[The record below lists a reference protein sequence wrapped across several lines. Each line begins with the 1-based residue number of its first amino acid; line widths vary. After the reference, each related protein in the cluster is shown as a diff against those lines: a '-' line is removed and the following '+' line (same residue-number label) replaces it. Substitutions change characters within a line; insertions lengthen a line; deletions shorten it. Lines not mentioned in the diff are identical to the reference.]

1 MVTDA
6 KIVGWITV
14 NGKHIPL
21 REGESKKDAIN
32 RAVAKDNEDI
42 KEKQI
47 AQREKEIKERNG
59 KSSKFERPEKP
70 NKQTEAGMA
79 WVMYDKHFSQLT
91 EAEKDKV
98 LDAVIKYKEGL
109 KKSNNG
115 KGAIGVKTND
125 VAERNAKALGLDYD
139 KVKKDTIAKYSKAL
153 SEYKKLGSKGD
164 KMTGDE
170 ANKYKELGRY
180 LKDKKKFV
188 EENGGW
194 KESKGDK
201 SVNLKN
207 TKVTDIK
214 RDKNGKVTNVKI
226 ETKVKPKPKTT
237 PWTDNQGNTWHIV
250 MPEHEFKPIKK
261 KK

>member
-1 MVTDA
+1 MATDA

-32 RAVAKDNEDI
+32 KAIVKDNEDI

-47 AQREKEIKERNG
+47 AQRQKEADERNG
-59 KSSKFERPEKP
+59 KSPKFERPDKP
-70 NKQTEAGMA
+70 NKNTEAGMA

-91 EAEKDKV
+91 DAEKDKV
-98 LDAVIKYKEGL
+98 TNAVIKYKADS
-109 KKSNNG
+109 KKSNG

-125 VAERNAKALGLDYD
+125 VAERNAKALGLDFE
-139 KVKKDTIAKYSKAL
+139 KVKKDTIAKYNKAL
-153 SEYKKLGSKGD
+153 ADYKKLGSKGD

-170 ANKYKELGRY
+170 YNKYKELGRY
-180 LKDKKKFV
+180 IKDKKKFV
-188 EENGGW
+188 ESHSG
-194 KESKGDK
+194 KPI
-201 SVNLKN
+201 NLKD
-207 TKVTDIK
+207 TKVTNVK
-214 RDKNGKVTNVKI
+214 KDKNGKVVEVKT

-237 PWTDNQGNTWHIV
+237 PWTDSKGNTWHIV
-250 MPEHEFKPIKK
+250 VPEHEFKPIKK